1 MADRSGVVVVG
12 SANLDVVLGVEDV
25 PQPGETVLARSRAEH
40 VGGKG
45 LNQAVAAARC
55 GAVTTFVGA
64 VGDDAAGRR
73 LRDAL
78 TAAGVAV
85 RLRALERPTGTAFVT
100 VAGSGENVIVVDPGA
115 NAGLVDL
122 APAEL
127 AAVRGA
133 GHLLCQLEVPTATVA
148 AAASEASAA
157 GVVVVLNPSPVQPL
171 PAGLLADVDVLLVN
185 EHEAAALAG
194 DGAGAAAGD
203 GAGGAGTDGDGAD
216 GDGADGDG
224 AAGAGGDDADVV
236 ARARALARRL
246 LEVVPRVVVT
256 LGAAGA
262 LVVVRG
268 GADGGVHVP
277 GLPVPVVDT
286 TGAGDVVAGALAA
299 ALEEARAGVEGR
311 GAPDEERLVAA
322 ARRATAAAALSVQ
335 RPGASASAPRREE
348 VEALLA
354 GRSTPRP

>member
-12 SANLDVVLGVEDV
+12 SANLDVVLGVDDV
-25 PQPGETVLARSRAEH
+25 PRPGETVLARSRAEH

-55 GAVTTFVGA
+55 GAATTFVGA

-100 VAGSGENVIVVDPGA
+100 VAGGGENVIVVDPGA

-122 APAEL
+122 VPAEL

-185 EHEAAALAG
+185 EHEAAAVAG
-194 DGAGAAAGD
+194 DGAGAADGD
-203 GAGGAGTDGDGAD
+203 RTDDGGAG
-216 GDGADGDG
+216 
-224 AAGAGGDDADVV
+224 GAGGDDADVV

-246 LEVVPRVVVT
+246 IEVVPRVVVT

-268 GADGGVHVP
+268 GAEGGVHVP
-277 GLPVPVVDT
+277 GVPVPVVDT

-299 ALEEARAGVEGR
+299 ALEEARTGADGG

-354 GRSTPRP
+354 GRPTPRP

>member
-12 SANLDVVLGVEDV
+12 SANLDVVLGVDDV

-55 GAVTTFVGA
+55 GAATTFVGA

-194 DGAGAAAGD
+194 DGAGGAGAD
-203 GAGGAGTDGDGAD
+203 GAGAD

-354 GRSTPRP
+354 GWSTPRP

>member
-1 MADRSGVVVVG
+1 MAERSGVVVVG
-12 SANLDVVLGVEDV
+12 SANLDVVLGVDGV
-25 PQPGETVLARSRAEH
+25 PRPGETVLARSRAEH

-55 GAVTTFVGA
+55 GAATTFVGA

-122 APAEL
+122 APVEL

-133 GHLLCQLEVPTATVA
+133 GHLLCQLEVPTASVA

-194 DGAGAAAGD
+194 DGAAGADGDEADGD
-203 GAGGAGTDGDGAD
+203 GTDGDGSDGDGSDGDGTDGDGAR
-216 GDGADGDG
+216 
-224 AAGAGGDDADVV
+224 AGGDDADVV

-262 LVVVRG
+262 LVAVRG
-268 GADGGVHVP
+268 GAEGGVHVP
-277 GLPVPVVDT
+277 GLRVPVVDT

-299 ALEEARAGVEGR
+299 ALEEARTGAEGG
-311 GAPDEERLVAA
+311 GAPDEE
-322 ARRATAAAALSVQ
+322 
-335 RPGASASAPRREE
+335 
-348 VEALLA
+348 
-354 GRSTPRP
+354 